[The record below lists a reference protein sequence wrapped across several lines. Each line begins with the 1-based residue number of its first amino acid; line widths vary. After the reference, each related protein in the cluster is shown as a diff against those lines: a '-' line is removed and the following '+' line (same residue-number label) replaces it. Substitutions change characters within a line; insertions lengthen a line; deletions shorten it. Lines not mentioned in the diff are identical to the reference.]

1 MRPNIIKRLL
11 CDREARF
18 GSGLH
23 WPQQAQNTIP
33 AAFASHSYGL
43 SANIFLRRSSLFG
56 SGIIQTEMEKNLKN
70 TQERRSFFRVDLI
83 RRVRY
88 KISGFTSIDC
98 FTQNISEGGLCLLLG
113 EELFP
118 GMSIRIE
125 FFLPIKKPKLIK
137 VEAVVVWQKD
147 YLTGA
152 KFVF

>member
-1 MRPNIIKRLL
+1 MKK
-11 CDREARF
+11 DF
-18 GSGLH
+18 
-23 WPQQAQNTIP
+23 
-33 AAFASHSYGL
+33 
-43 SANIFLRRSSLFG
+43 
-56 SGIIQTEMEKNLKN
+56 KD

-98 FTQNISEGGLCLLLG
+98 FTQNISEGGLCLFLG

-118 GMSIRIE
+118 GMPIRIE
-125 FFLPIKKPKLIK
+125 FFLPVKKPKIIK
-137 VEAVVVWQKD
+137 VKAVVVWQKD